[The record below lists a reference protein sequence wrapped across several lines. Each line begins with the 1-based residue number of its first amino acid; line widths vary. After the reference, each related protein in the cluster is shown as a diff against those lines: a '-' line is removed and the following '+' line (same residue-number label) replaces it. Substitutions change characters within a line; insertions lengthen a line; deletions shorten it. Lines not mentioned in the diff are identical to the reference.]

1 MRFFRGWLRDRRA
14 RRSPDHRQPVQRQ
27 CRNQLAAANALFGAG
42 NTTASGLTGLSQTAF
57 GNQLQGAAPPR
68 RSGAPAPN
76 AQPNLGNPG
85 RSNPPAARPDP
96 LAAYWSLIPA
106 SRPGAT
112 AWQPPIFLPP
122 NPFSHENIPAS
133 KCSRRRRFSSI
144 RRGRLCRRL
153 LHCQA
158 SRRSLPGGCSTHCHR
173 HVCGGGD
180 GLLR

>member
-1 MRFFRGWLRDRRA
+1 LDDWIA
-14 RRSPDHRQPVQRQ
+14 P
-27 CRNQLAAANALFGAG
+27 ANAARDPYPDDWIHPDDWVAPA
-42 NTTASGLTGLSQTAF
+42 ASPAP
-57 GNQLQGAAPPR
+57 GAAPP
-68 RSGAPAPN
+68 APSP
-76 AQPNLGNPG
+76 
-85 RSNPPAARPDP
+85 RPAATGPGLSNHPVTPSDP

-106 SRPGAT
+106 SRAGAM
-112 AWQPPIFLPP
+112 AWQPPILLPP